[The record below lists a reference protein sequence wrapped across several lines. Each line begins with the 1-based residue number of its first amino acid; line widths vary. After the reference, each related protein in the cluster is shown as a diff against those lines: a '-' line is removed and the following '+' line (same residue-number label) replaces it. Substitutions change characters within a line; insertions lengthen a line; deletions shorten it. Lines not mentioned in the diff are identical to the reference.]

1 MSSSIVE
8 PGPEVLTKMR
18 KVMGLRLAQVA
29 QATGININTISRFER
44 GLEQLSPEEI
54 KAIADYIAEV
64 SLERS
69 ERDALPAAS
78 DVGLDS
84 RKRGQAQRQ
93 RRLAWG
99 VKLYELSTAARM
111 QQNLISMFEH
121 GYVELDDEEFER
133 VTEALTALIDRKN
146 SQLAWYANPAE
157 LEKRRTALG
166 ITRKRLARRFGRTES
181 WVVGLESGTIA
192 LTEEISTPIWE
203 YIAGI
208 EIDQRKQQGHTAE
221 LRAALS
227 APVAVEEGLA
237 SASHLTA
244 EEPSAA
250 GVLCPAPPAGS
261 GDVPPGKELAGL
273 RKVNRIQG
281 EMYRNSEQA
290 RVILSHIVEGVG
302 RELAVLKEFTEGG
315 MAPGR
320 ERDELSRLVKNIED
334 VINE

>member
-1 MSSSIVE
+1 MVE
-8 PGPEVLTKMR
+8 PGPEVLVKMR

-29 QATGININTISRFER
+29 QATGITINTLSRFER
-44 GLEQLSPEEI
+44 GMEELSAEQV

-69 ERDALPAAS
+69 ERDALPMAT

-84 RKRGQAQRQ
+84 RERGQAQRQ
-93 RRLAWG
+93 RRLGWG
-99 VKLYELSTAARM
+99 VKLYELSAAARM

-121 GYVELDDEEFER
+121 GYIELDDDELKR
-133 VTEALTALIDRKN
+133 VTDALTAVIDRKT
-146 SQLAWYANPAE
+146 SQLSWYANPAE

-192 LTEEISTPIWE
+192 LTEEISAPIWE

-208 EIDQRKQQGHTAE
+208 EADQGKTTE

-250 GVLCPAPPAGS
+250 YAAPPAGS
-261 GDVPPGKELAGL
+261 GDVPPGKQLAGL

-290 RVILSHIVEGVG
+290 RVILSHIIEGVE
-302 RELAVLKEFTEGG
+302 RELAALREFTEGG